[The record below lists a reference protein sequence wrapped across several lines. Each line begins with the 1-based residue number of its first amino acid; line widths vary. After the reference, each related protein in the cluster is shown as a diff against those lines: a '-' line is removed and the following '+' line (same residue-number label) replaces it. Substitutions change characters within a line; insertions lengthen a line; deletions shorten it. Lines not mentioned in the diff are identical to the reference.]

1 MPITLCMYW
10 LFYKPR
16 FFKIDINSRGLW
28 ISKITTSMCMVLANK
43 HKQKAK
49 KKLKYKKWKIH
60 LWKIDLNSSDEID
73 CSYL

>member
-1 MPITLCMYW
+1 MNFKDHN
-10 LFYKPR
+10 FYVY
-16 FFKIDINSRGLW
+16 GV
-28 ISKITTSMCMVLANK
+28 SKQAQTKSK
-43 HKQKAK
+43 K